1 MTLIEV
7 PADGLT
13 VGEVMVK
20 GNIVMKGYLGN
31 EKATRYVTYSYFFAH
46 FFPTDIYC
54 LFLIFPS
61 FLTFREK
68 GSISQLEVILLLM

>member
-31 EKATRYVTYSYFFAH
+31 EKATRYVTYSFYMFFAQ
-46 FFPTDIYC
+46 
-54 LFLIFPS
+54 
-61 FLTFREK
+61 
-68 GSISQLEVILLLM
+68 ISTVYF

>member
-31 EKATRYVTYSYFFAH
+31 EKATRYVTYSFICFFAQISTVY
-46 FFPTDIYC
+46 FK
-54 LFLIFPS
+54 S
-61 FLTFREK
+61 FLAFLYFVK
-68 GSISQLEVILLLM
+68 MDQ

>member
-31 EKATRYVTYSYFFAH
+31 EKATRYATYNFICFFAQN
-46 FFPTDIYC
+46 I
-54 LFLIFPS
+54 FLYVFSLQICTAYF
-61 FLTFREK
+61 
-68 GSISQLEVILLLM
+68 